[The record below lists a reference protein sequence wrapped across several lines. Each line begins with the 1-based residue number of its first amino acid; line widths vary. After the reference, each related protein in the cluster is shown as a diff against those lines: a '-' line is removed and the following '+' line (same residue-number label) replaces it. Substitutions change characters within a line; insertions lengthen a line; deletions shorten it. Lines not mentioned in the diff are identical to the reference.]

1 MRPAVQSGASSIEHE
16 QVLAT
21 AVVNAAARLALPQAR
36 LARILGMSPASV
48 SRMAAG
54 RLGLSPES
62 KQGELGLLF
71 VRLFRSLDS
80 IVGTD
85 QAARTWLGTHNLAL
99 NDTPASLIEST
110 AGLVHVLDYLDAAR
124 ARL

>member
-1 MRPAVQSGASSIEHE
+1 MRPALETDASASERAR
-16 QVLAT
+16 VLAT
-21 AVVNAAARLALPQAR
+21 AVVTAATRLGLPQAR
-36 LARILGMSPASV
+36 LARVLGMSPASV

-54 RLGLSPES
+54 RLGLAPDS

-85 QAARTWLGTHNLAL
+85 QAARTWLGSHNLAL
-99 NDTPASLIEST
+99 NATPASLIEST
-110 AGLVHVLDYLDAAR
+110 QGLVHVLDYLDAAR

>member
-1 MRPAVQSGASSIEHE
+1 MQPERETAGADERAR
-16 QVLAT
+16 VLAT
-21 AVVNAAARLALPQAR
+21 AVINASGRLGLSQAR
-36 LARILGMSPASV
+36 LARVIGMSAASV

-62 KQGELGLLF
+62 KEGELGLLF

-85 QAARTWLGTHNLAL
+85 LAARTWLGSQNLAL
-99 NDTPASLIEST
+99 NATPASLIEST

-124 ARL
+124 ARV